1 MTAISFNHVSK
12 VYPRY
17 QALLQGLKSSL
28 LHLPDTI
35 RALKE
40 EPFRALDDVTIQI
53 QKGETVGLIGA
64 NGAGKSTLLSLI
76 AGVMSPDRGR
86 IDVSGRVSPL
96 LELGAGFHFDLTG
109 RENIVLNGILLGLT
123 RAEVL
128 RKMDEI
134 VSFSEL
140 GRFLDQPLRTYSTGM
155 IARLGFSIAVNLDP
169 EILLIDEILSVG
181 DLRFQLKCNDKID
194 EFRRRR
200 VTMVI
205 VSHSTEQI
213 QRLCDRVIWLA
224 NGQVIEDG
232 PAEHILPQY
241 TKLMGA
247 PEICGGSK
255 AEVYSALE

>member
-1 MTAISFNHVSK
+1 MTAISFTRVSK

-28 LHLPDTI
+28 LHLSDTI

-40 EPFRALDDVTIQI
+40 EPFRALDDVSFQI
-53 QKGETVGLIGA
+53 RKGETVGLIGP
-64 NGAGKSTLLSLI
+64 NGAGKSTLLALT
-76 AGVMSPDRGR
+76 AGVLSPDSGR
-86 IDVSGRVSPL
+86 IGVSGRVSPL

-123 RAEVL
+123 RGEVL
-128 RKMDEI
+128 GKMDEI
-134 VSFSEL
+134 VAFSEL

-155 IARLGFSIAVNLDP
+155 IARLGFSIAINLDP

-181 DLRFQLKCNDKID
+181 DLRFQLKCNEKID

-224 NGQVIEDG
+224 GGQVIEDG
-232 PAEHILPQY
+232 PAEQILPQY
-241 TKLMGA
+241 TKVMGV
-247 PEICGGSK
+247 PEICGGNE
-255 AEVYSALE
+255 AEVYPSLK

>member
-1 MTAISFNHVSK
+1 MTAIAFSRVSK

-35 RALKE
+35 RALE
-40 EPFRALDDVTIQI
+40 VEPLRALADVSFEI
-53 QKGETVGLIGA
+53 QKGETVGLIGS
-64 NGAGKSTLLSLI
+64 NGAGKSTLLALI
-76 AGVMSPDRGR
+76 AGVMNPDSGR
-86 IDVSGRVSPL
+86 IDVDGRVSPL

-155 IARLGFSIAVNLDP
+155 IARLGFSIAVSLDP

-224 NGQVIEDG
+224 DGQVIEDG
-232 PAEHILPQY
+232 QVEHILPQY
-241 TKLMGA
+241 MKVMSV
-247 PEICGGSK
+247 PENCGGNE
-255 AEVYSALE
+255 AEVYSSQP

>member
-1 MTAISFNHVSK
+1 MTAISFTHVFK

-28 LHLPDTI
+28 LHLPDTL

-40 EPFRALDDVTIQI
+40 EPFRALDDVSFQI
-53 QKGETVGLIGA
+53 QKGETVGLIGS
-64 NGAGKSTLLSLI
+64 NGAGKSTLLALI
-76 AGVMSPDRGR
+76 AGVLNPDRGR
-86 IDVSGRVSPL
+86 IDVTGRVSPL

-123 RAEVL
+123 RGEVL
-128 RKMDEI
+128 MKMNEI
-134 VSFSEL
+134 VAFSEL

-155 IARLGFSIAVNLDP
+155 IARLGFAIAINIEP

-181 DLRFQLKCNDKID
+181 DLRFQLKCNEKID

-213 QRLCDRVIWLA
+213 QRLCNRVIWLA
-224 NGQVIEDG
+224 DGQVVGDG
-232 PAEHILPQY
+232 PAEQILPQY
-241 TKLMGA
+241 TKVMTV
-247 PEICGGSK
+247 PQICGGNE
-255 AEVYSALE
+255 AEVCSSLK

>member
-1 MTAISFNHVSK
+1 MTAISFAHVSK
-12 VYPRY
+12 SYPRY

-28 LHLPDTI
+28 LHLPDTL
-35 RALKE
+35 RALKTV
-40 EPFRALDDVTIQI
+40 PFRALDDVSFQI
-53 QKGETVGLIGA
+53 KKGETVGLIGS
-64 NGAGKSTLLSLI
+64 NGAGKSTLLALI
-76 AGVMSPDRGR
+76 AGVLNPDSGR
-86 IDVSGRVSPL
+86 IDVAGRISPL

-109 RENIVLNGILLGLT
+109 RENIILNGILLGLT
-123 RAEVL
+123 RGEVL
-128 RKMDEI
+128 RKMNEI
-134 VSFSEL
+134 VGFSEL

-155 IARLGFSIAVNLDP
+155 MARLGFAIAVNLEP

-181 DLRFQLKCNDKID
+181 DLRFQLKCNEKID

-224 NGQVIEDG
+224 NGQVVEDG

-241 TKLMGA
+241 TKVMGA
-247 PEICGGSK
+247 QEICGGNE
-255 AEVYSALE
+255 AEVCSSWK